1 MEVKTV
7 PDKELLEA
15 MEQYAVQTNLFL
27 EFIERKCPGLTK
39 AQAVELATLLIV
51 NLAAILCET
60 ETAEVWLNQI

>member
-1 MEVKTV
+1 MEVNTL

-39 AQAVELATLLIV
+39 VQSVELATLLIV
-51 NLAAILCET
+51 KMAAILCET
-60 ETAEVWLNQI
+60 QTAEVWLNQI

>member
-1 MEVKTV
+1 MEVNTL

-39 AQAVELATLLIV
+39 AQSVELATLLIV
-51 NLAAILCET
+51 KMAAILCET